1 MANDRTYTITVNSD
15 GNISYPKNFI
25 SANNIAQFGND
36 VSGILKDL
44 TLDGVSKIRVYDK
57 KTKRLAL

>member
-1 MANDRTYTITVNSD
+1 MANNLTYAVTVNSD

-44 TLDGVSKIRVYDK
+44 TLDGVITLDGVSKIRVFD
-57 KTKRLAL
+57 